1 MTVGINDLI
10 NYRASRSKETLR
22 EAKTMI
28 DNGYWNAA
36 VNRIYYS
43 CYYAVS
49 ALLLLKP
56 IETSSHKGIRQ
67 MFGLHFVQSG
77 LVSKEY
83 GRFFSDLYDRRQTG
97 DYDDFIDYDKNTVD
111 QLFSKADEFVNMMI
125 KLIDNN
131 LIDII

>member
-1 MTVGINDLI
+1 MTGNINDLI
-10 NYRASRSKETLR
+10 KYRTSRSLETLK

-28 DNGYWNAA
+28 ENGFWNAA

-49 ALLLLKP
+49 ALLLIKS

-67 MFGLHFVQSG
+67 MFGLHFVQTG
-77 LVSKEY
+77 LVSKED

-97 DYDDFIDYDKNTVD
+97 DYDDFVSYDDTTVK
-111 QLFSKADEFVNMMI
+111 QLLSHADEFVKRMI
-125 KLIDNN
+125 KLIENQN
-131 LIDII
+131 WG